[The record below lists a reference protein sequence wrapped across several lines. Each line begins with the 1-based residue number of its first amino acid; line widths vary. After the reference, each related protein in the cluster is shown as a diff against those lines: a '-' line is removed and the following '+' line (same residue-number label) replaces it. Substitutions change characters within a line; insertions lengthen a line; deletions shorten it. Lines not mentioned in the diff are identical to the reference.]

1 MAVLKRLVFY
11 WGVLLGLF
19 LVAAA
24 GAVALTYLFT
34 GKFPSVNLEGE
45 QPEVTLMTSDEVVA
59 LVQEQV
65 DKAKTSTQQA
75 KSEGG
80 EADDIV

>member
-1 MAVLKRLVFY
+1 MAVLRRLVFY

-34 GKFPSVNLEGE
+34 GKFPSVDMEAE
-45 QPEVTLMTSDEVVA
+45 QPEVTLMTSDEWVA
-59 LVQEQV
+59 FVREQV
-65 DKAKTSTQQA
+65 DKAKASAQPVTT
-75 KSEGG
+75 EGG
-80 EADDIV
+80 ETDDIA